1 MIQGLKKCTSTT
13 EFQNEQK
20 KLELCLYKMYGTLHV
35 LDLEKFH
42 SSKQAEKVMHGSI
55 YMYYQ
60 WKIHVEVKFSLLYI
74 KKTAG
79 F

>member
-1 MIQGLKKCTSTT
+1 
-13 EFQNEQK
+13 
-20 KLELCLYKMYGTLHV
+20 MYGTLHV

-60 WKIHVEVKFSLLYI
+60 WKIHVEVKFSLPYI